1 MNFLLILLIAAGL
14 GFIPASI
21 AESKGYSFWGWWLYG
36 WFFFLIALIHISLLP
51 DISKENEEKSKEKAA
66 LEMNAAEELKKYK
79 ELLDKGVITEE
90 EYQEKKKQ
98 LLEMI

>member
-1 MNFLLILLIAAGL
+1 
-14 GFIPASI
+14 
-21 AESKGYSFWGWWLYG
+21 
-36 WFFFLIALIHISLLP
+36 
-51 DISKENEEKSKEKAA
+51 
-66 LEMNAAEELKKYK
+66 MNAAEELKKYK